1 MKLLRNIIYTSV
13 CVGIGYL
20 IFLCLNKCHESKPE
34 PTKEKGWGY
43 LHEEAN

>member
-1 MKLLRNIIYTSV
+1 MKLLRNIIYTAL
-13 CVGIGYL
+13 CIGASYL
-20 IFLCLNKCHESKPE
+20 IYLCLVELTKPE